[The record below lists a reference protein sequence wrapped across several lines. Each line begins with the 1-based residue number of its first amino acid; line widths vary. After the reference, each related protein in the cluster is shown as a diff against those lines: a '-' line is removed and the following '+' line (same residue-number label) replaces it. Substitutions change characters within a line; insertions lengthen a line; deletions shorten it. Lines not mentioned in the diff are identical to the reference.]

1 VPAGL
6 DARRGVLD
14 RCSGCFAL
22 PSS

>member
-14 RCSGCFAL
+14 RCSGWFAL